1 MIEMRV
7 SLEVKLD
14 SNILSFIRENP
25 GCHLRKIRKELSL
38 SMGSVQ
44 YQLNRL
50 EKRGVIT
57 SSKHGF
63 YRFYFPVGMEDFDKK
78 IIEILSQETAKQ
90 ILLFIIKQ
98 GNPTQSEIAIEVGI
112 ASPSVNWHV
121 QRLIELKIIEEIKDG
136 KYKRYRI
143 VGSHEKLLNAVVFI
157 KNYFPSLWNEWSCR
171 ITEFFI

>member
-1 MIEMRV
+1 MGV

-25 GCHLRKIRKELSL
+25 GSHLRKIKKELSL

-44 YQLNRL
+44 YQLDRL
-50 EKRGVIT
+50 EKRGLIT
-57 SSKHGF
+57 SSKCGF

-78 IIEILSQETAKQ
+78 IIQILSQEKSKL
-90 ILLFIIKQ
+90 ILLFIIKRR
-98 GNPTQSEIAIEVGI
+98 NPTQGEIAKEVGI

-136 KYKRYRI
+136 RYKRYKI
-143 VGSHEKLLNAVVFI
+143 IGSHEKWMNAAGFI

-171 ITEFFI
+171 ITEFFL

>member
-1 MIEMRV
+1 MINMRV

-25 GCHLRKIRKELSL
+25 GCHLRKIKKELSL

-44 YQLNRL
+44 YQLDRL
-50 EKRGVIT
+50 EKRGLIT
-57 SSKHGF
+57 SSKRGF
-63 YRFYFPVGMEDFDKK
+63 YRFYFPVGIEDFDKE
-78 IIEILSQETAKQ
+78 IIQILSQETAKL
-90 ILLFIIKQ
+90 ILLFIIKRR
-98 GNPTQSEIAIEVGI
+98 NPSQREIANEVGI

-121 QRLIELKIIEEIKDG
+121 QRLIDLKIIEEIKDG
-136 KYKRYRI
+136 RYKRYRI
-143 VGSHEKLLNAVVFI
+143 IGSHEKWMNAVGFI

>member
-1 MIEMRV
+1 VIEMRV

-78 IIEILSQETAKQ
+78 IIEILSQETAKRQ
-90 ILLFIIKQ
+90 K
-98 GNPTQSEIAIEVGI
+98 
-112 ASPSVNWHV
+112 
-121 QRLIELKIIEEIKDG
+121 
-136 KYKRYRI
+136 
-143 VGSHEKLLNAVVFI
+143 
-157 KNYFPSLWNEWSCR
+157 
-171 ITEFFI
+171 